1 MRKVFVLMLVG
12 LLFVLCGVAAAFAAP
27 TREETVI
34 IGTTGDPSTIDPHAT
49 NAMWSNNIT
58 INLFD
63 PLVRKVFDQAGK
75 FSLVPSLATKWEQ
88 EDDITWIITLREG
101 VQFHNGDPFTADD
114 VVFSIQQYKDSTTGG
129 AGFVQP
135 IASALALDTFKVQIK
150 THAPYAILVLDMAD
164 IYISSKKYFEKV
176 GEEGVNKHPIG
187 TGPYK
192 FVEWIKEDHITM
204 DANEDYWGPKP
215 KIKRAIMRPLKND
228 ATRVAALLSGEVDL
242 IYNVPVRDIDRVS
255 GGANTEVKAIPG
267 PDVMHINIDVTRQ
280 QTPGYKHGKNPF
292 LDRRVRE
299 AFAIA
304 IDRDSIIKNVY
315 GGHAYPTGQLPIPG
329 AYGYV
334 EDIKPY
340 PYNPEKA
347 RQLLKEA
354 GYPDGFEFVWDVP
367 QQRYF
372 NDGPCSQAIAGFLA
386 KVGIKAELNMIPS
399 NQYLSYIN
407 PGDKTTAFYGASG
420 TGKGDIGYWYNRM
433 FYTRDKK
440 EGAGGSNRTHY
451 SNPEVDKLLD
461 EADSTADVNV
471 RKAKLEEVTRIL
483 YQDYAIIPIYQY
495 EEPYGMVKGLDFTPR
510 VDAFIFDVQTMQ
522 KK

>member
-292 LDRRVRE
+292 LDRRVR
-299 AFAIA
+299 
-304 IDRDSIIKNVY
+304 K
-315 GGHAYPTGQLPIPG
+315 
-329 AYGYV
+329 
-334 EDIKPY
+334 
-340 PYNPEKA
+340 
-347 RQLLKEA
+347 
-354 GYPDGFEFVWDVP
+354 
-367 QQRYF
+367 
-372 NDGPCSQAIAGFLA
+372 
-386 KVGIKAELNMIPS
+386 
-399 NQYLSYIN
+399 LS
-407 PGDKTTAFYGASG
+407 
-420 TGKGDIGYWYNRM
+420 
-433 FYTRDKK
+433 
-440 EGAGGSNRTHY
+440 
-451 SNPEVDKLLD
+451 KL
-461 EADSTADVNV
+461 
-471 RKAKLEEVTRIL
+471 
-483 YQDYAIIPIYQY
+483 
-495 EEPYGMVKGLDFTPR
+495 
-510 VDAFIFDVQTMQ
+510 
-522 KK
+522 